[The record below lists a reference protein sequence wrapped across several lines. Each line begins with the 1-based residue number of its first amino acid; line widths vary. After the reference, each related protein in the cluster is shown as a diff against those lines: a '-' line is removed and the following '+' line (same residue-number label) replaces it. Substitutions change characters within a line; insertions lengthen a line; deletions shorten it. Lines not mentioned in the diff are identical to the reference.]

1 MILSLDEKNNS
12 SSTVSSFNKAIKKG
26 NCLVLFYASW
36 CPHCVNMRPEWNK
49 FLQKIKK
56 NNDNNVNVL
65 EAESAVIPS
74 KYSNQVEGYPTIKF
88 YSSQNRNPIHYT
100 GGPITADNLLD
111 FINQH
116 ANKSRDTSS
125 VVSPHKKKSMRR
137 GRLIRLS
144 GGSKINKNRMT
155 GKKNNTSKGK
165 ITTSKGKT
173 KTKSKSKKN
182 KSKTW
187 SFFSLFKK

>member
-12 SSTVSSFNKAIKKG
+12 SSTVSSFNKTIKKG

-49 FLQKIKK
+49 FLQKIK
-56 NNDNNVNVL
+56 NNNNNNVNVL
-65 EAESAVIPS
+65 EAESAVIPK
-74 KYSNQVEGYPTIKF
+74 KYLNQVEGYPTIKY
-88 YSSQNRNPIHYT
+88 YSSPNKTPIHYT
-100 GGPITADNLLD
+100 GGPITSDNLLD
-111 FINQH
+111 FINQY
-116 ANKSRDTSS
+116 ANKSRETSA
-125 VVSPHKKKSMRR
+125 VVSPHKHRSVRR

-144 GGSKINKNRMT
+144 GGSKTNKHNSNKNKRT
-155 GKKNNTSKGK
+155 GKKNNTSKRK
-165 ITTSKGKT
+165 TSTSG
-173 KTKSKSKKN
+173 SKKN